1 MVAHRV
7 EPAVVAVVPDL
18 IHPVGAFAQRAGV
31 LILEPKAQDTGEGWM
46 RDGHTVSIAPAKM
59 KVQRR
64 FLGCS
69 LSSHPLKGVG
79 VPAQVIIR

>member
-1 MVAHRV
+1 MSGRSRFRG
-7 EPAVVAVVPDL
+7 L
-18 IHPVGAFAQRAGV
+18 IHCKLGFTLLRFSGFRLAQ
-31 LILEPKAQDTGEGWM
+31 
-46 RDGHTVSIAPAKM
+46 M

-79 VPAQVIIR
+79 VPAQVIKKPGTKTWLKINDAWRTL

>member
-1 MVAHRV
+1 MPGRSRFRG
-7 EPAVVAVVPDL
+7 L
-18 IHPVGAFAQRAGV
+18 IHCKLGFT
-31 LILEPKAQDTGEGWM
+31 LL
-46 RDGHTVSIAPAKM
+46 VSIAPAKM

-79 VPAQVIIR
+79 VPAQVIN

>member
-1 MVAHRV
+1 MPGRSRFRG
-7 EPAVVAVVPDL
+7 L
-18 IHPVGAFAQRAGV
+18 IRCKLGFT
-31 LILEPKAQDTGEGWM
+31 LL
-46 RDGHTVSIAPAKM
+46 VSIAPAKM

-79 VPAQVIIR
+79 VPAQVIN